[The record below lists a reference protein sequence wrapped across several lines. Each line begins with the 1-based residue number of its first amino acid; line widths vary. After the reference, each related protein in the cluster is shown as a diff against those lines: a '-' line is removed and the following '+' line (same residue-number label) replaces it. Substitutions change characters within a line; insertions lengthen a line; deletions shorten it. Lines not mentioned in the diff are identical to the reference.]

1 MHLASQLTW
10 ASVRAFRFLAAAVLV
25 AVTFIAFLEIGP
37 KVEAR
42 FFPIAGEWEPF
53 EKSVNEDGHPVFRL
67 LFKRYRDACQFSYI
81 FWFALYRDNSDALV
95 SYEVTPAH
103 ISYPTGPRHRSMTFT
118 VKVPQDAPFFYA
130 AARYNCPAT
139 PWVSTVRIGP
149 FENWAVQ
156 P

>member
-1 MHLASQLTW
+1 MKW
-10 ASVRAFRFLAAAVLV
+10 ASLRVLRFVAAAVLV
-25 AVTFIAFLEIGP
+25 AMTFVVFLELGP
-37 KVEAR
+37 KVEAK
-42 FFPIAGEWEPF
+42 FFPIAGEWEPI
-53 EKSVNEDGHPVFRL
+53 ETSVSEEGYPVFRL
-67 LFKRYRDACQFSYI
+67 LFSRYRDACQFSYI
-81 FWFALYRDNSDALV
+81 FWFALYRDNTDVLV

-103 ISYPTGPRHRSMTFT
+103 ISYPAGPRHRSMIFT
-118 VKVPQDAPFFYA
+118 VKVPKDAPFFYA